1 MPFAEPFLIKPGT
14 KVKLTEYDPAFTAD
28 VKNKAAAVAELSKN
42 VERLSELQRV
52 LYAENRRSLLIV
64 LQSMDTGGKDGTIR
78 HVMSGVNPQGF
89 KITSFKSPSAWELE
103 HDFLWRIHHAV
114 PSRGMIGIFNRSH
127 YEDVLI
133 VRVHD
138 MVPKAVWSKRYAQIN
153 RFEQNL
159 AENGVVILKFFLHI
173 SKEEQKQRLMKR
185 ITNPDK
191 NWKIDPQDF
200 EERKFWDDYI
210 RAYEVALSKCSPK
223 HAPWYVIPAD
233 HKWFRNLAISRI
245 LVHTLEQLDLKYP
258 KPKCDFSQ
266 ITIE

>member
-1 MPFAEPFLIKPGT
+1 
-14 KVKLTEYDPAFTAD
+14 
-28 VKNKAAAVAELSKN
+28 
-42 VERLSELQRV
+42 
-52 LYAENRRSLLIV
+52 
-64 LQSMDTGGKDGTIR
+64 
-78 HVMSGVNPQGF
+78 
-89 KITSFKSPSAWELE
+89 
-103 HDFLWRIHHAV
+103 
-114 PSRGMIGIFNRSH
+114 
-127 YEDVLI
+127 
-133 VRVHD
+133 